1 MASSRQSFYVTQKI
15 GPKQSMTPEGFLLCE
30 EVPVART
37 GMMIYGPDE
46 TPIEAGP
53 DGIVKIFREAVDVF
67 SPKTIASALGKSVVD
82 DHPEED
88 VSPANWKELSCGF
101 MLNVR
106 RGDAA
111 MDDLLLADLMVT
123 TPEGIEAVKS
133 GKREVSLGYDADY
146 DEVSPGV
153 GKQSNIII
161 NHVALVEQGRCG
173 PRCAIGD
180 KRPNLKKEL
189 TVAKKSNKFLDKMN
203 AALHRAFKAKD
214 AEELEA
220 INKEV
225 QDEMGNEA
233 LTTNDEE
240 TGGETHVH
248 VHSGE
253 QGGRTG
259 FSDEDFQAHV
269 DQNEREHQEMRDRI
283 EALEQMIAN
292 GQGSAATTGDE
303 DLTDEEKAAKA
314 AKGETGDEEAEMA
327 KAIGDEVPEE
337 LAEEAAKAK
346 DSAYLADSFQDTV
359 AMAEILVPG
368 IRIPTYDRAA
378 KPGQTFKKICGLRKQ
393 ALDIA
398 YVQPAT
404 RGVIEDM
411 LGGKTLD
418 TKNMTCDAARILFRS
433 AAAAQRSAN
442 NSSKGKA
449 ADAVVAK
456 GPMTIAQLN
465 KLNRERFPV

>member
-1 MASSRQSFYVTQKI
+1 
-15 GPKQSMTPEGFLLCE
+15 
-30 EVPVART
+30 
-37 GMMIYGPDE
+37 
-46 TPIEAGP
+46 
-53 DGIVKIFREAVDVF
+53 
-67 SPKTIASALGKSVVD
+67 
-82 DHPEED
+82 
-88 VSPANWKELSCGF
+88 
-101 MLNVR
+101 ML
-106 RGDAA
+106 
-111 MDDLLLADLMVT
+111 T
-123 TPEGIEAVKS
+123 TLEGIEAVKS

-180 KRPNLKKEL
+180 KLPILKKEL
-189 TVAKKSNKFLDKMN
+189 TVAKKANKFLDKMN

-225 QDEMGNEA
+225 QDEMETEA
-233 LTTNDEE
+233 LTKDEE
-240 TGGETHVH
+240 PGETHVH
-248 VHSGE
+248 VHTGE
-253 QGGRTG
+253 ESGRTG

-269 DQNEREHQEMRDRI
+269 DQNEREHAEMRERI
-283 EALEQMIAN
+283 EALEQMVAN
-292 GQGSAATTGDE
+292 GQGGTAAAGDE
-303 DLTDEEKAAKA
+303 EDPKLVKKV
-314 AKGETGDEEAEMA
+314 TGDEEPGEAELA
-327 KAIGDEVPEE
+327 KSIGDEVPED
-337 LAEEAAKAK
+337 LAEAAAKAK

-404 RGVIEDM
+404 RGLLEDL

-418 TKNMTCDAARILFRS
+418 TKNITCDAARVLFRS
-433 AAAAQRSAN
+433 AAAAQRTAN
-442 NSSKGKA
+442 NASKGKA
-449 ADAVVAK
+449 ADAVVSK
-456 GPMTIAQLN
+456 GPMTIAELN
-465 KLNRERFPV
+465 KRNRERFPV